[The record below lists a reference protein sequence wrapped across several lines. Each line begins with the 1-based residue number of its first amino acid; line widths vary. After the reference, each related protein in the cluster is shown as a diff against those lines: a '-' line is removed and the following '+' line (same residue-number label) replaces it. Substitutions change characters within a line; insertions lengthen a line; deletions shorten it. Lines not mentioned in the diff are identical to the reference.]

1 MTKLNKTFF
10 IVGLLLWAGGILL
23 ISFPAVMKYVFSI
36 ISVLSGTVFLVIAW
50 NGKKSFKL

>member
-23 ISFPAVMKYVFSI
+23 IIFPAVMKYAFSI
-36 ISVLSGTVFLVIAW
+36 LSILSGTVFLVIAW
-50 NGKKSFKL
+50 NGKKPSKS